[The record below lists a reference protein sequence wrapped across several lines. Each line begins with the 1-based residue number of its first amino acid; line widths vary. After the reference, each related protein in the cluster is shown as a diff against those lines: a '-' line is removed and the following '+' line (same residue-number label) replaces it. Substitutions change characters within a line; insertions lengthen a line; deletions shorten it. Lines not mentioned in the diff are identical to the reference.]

1 MSDLL
6 RRSPEDAAQLYIR
19 LGEQVKS
26 YHRHYRMGE
35 NTSVSAETARELLAS
50 MRYTLELTGGGTL
63 EDGQK
68 ILEAR
73 LNAAKEQHRL
83 VHLTAPDWQ
92 SEYRWQTISD
102 LGRFLQCYDHLHF
115 AHAVPSL
122 LDYPLLVAIPDHL
135 QGMEYVSFV
144 LRCLWYENQL
154 LDALGDAARGA
165 WEARIPAYWDA
176 PLNLC
181 EQPLIQL
188 LGRFLP
194 GLDLGA
200 SELTNAERAA
210 LLPLLN
216 DCSAAAL
223 RAQLAA
229 LCEALGIADANV
241 IAYACTLA
249 DSLAPRL
256 SAARNANDLTYIF
269 Y

>member
-6 RRSPEDAAQLYIR
+6 RRSPEDAAQLCIR

-83 VHLTAPDWQ
+83 VQLTAPDWQ

-102 LGRFLQCYDHLHF
+102 LGRFLQRYDHLHF

-135 QGMEYVSFV
+135 PGMEYVSFV

-165 WEARIPAYWDA
+165 WEERIPAYWDT

-181 EQPLIQL
+181 EQPLVQL
-188 LGRFLP
+188 LGRFLL
-194 GLDLGA
+194 GLGLHTSDLTDA
-200 SELTNAERAA
+200 DRDA
-210 LLPLLN
+210 LRIQPQ
-216 DCSAAAL
+216 DCSAAVL
-223 RAQLAA
+223 RTRLAV
-229 LCEALGIADANV
+229 LCKRLGIADANV

-256 SAARNANDLTYIF
+256 TAARNANDLTYIF